1 VGATT
6 AIVLFTRDLR
16 VHDHPA
22 LTAAAKDSRHLVPL
36 FVLDLALLGRSPN
49 REHFLFE
56 SLAELH
62 RQLTHLGGGLVVRE
76 GSPVRVVLDV
86 VSATGATSVHVTGD
100 TTAYAARREALLR
113 DALAT
118 HGAELHVHPGNAV
131 IEPGEVTP
139 PDKHAYAV
147 FSPYHRAWA
156 AADRRGV
163 LDPPTSIT
171 LPDGVGETGSPDAE
185 HVRPESIDLPPGG
198 EKAAR
203 RHVDAYVAADVRRY
217 GELRND
223 MAADATS
230 RFSPYLRFGC
240 ISANELVDRLA
251 SLDGTDELIRQ
262 LAWRDFYGQLLAADP
277 TLTRRPLR
285 EAPDDVPEPPSDA
298 DDILARWEE
307 GRTGIPLV
315 DAGMRQLRR
324 EGWIHNRAR
333 MVVAS
338 FLTRRLGVPW
348 QRGSD
353 VFMRWLVDG
362 DPANNAG
369 GWQWVAG
376 TGTDPRRSRS
386 FNPVRQAERF
396 DPNGAYIARYVRE
409 LGDVPVP
416 LRFAPWKE
424 PAVLRATGYP
434 APLVEVPADGVKRSG
449 PGGPPFRADAP
460 ARPGQT
466 SIFEGAI
473 EGRRPA

>member
-1 VGATT
+1 VGASA

-22 LTAAAKDSRHLVPL
+22 LTAATRTAERVVPL

-49 REHFLFE
+49 RERFLLE

-62 RQLTHLGGGLVVRE
+62 RQFVHRGAGLVVRE
-76 GSPVRVVLDV
+76 GSPVRAVLDLV
-86 VSATGATSVHVTGD
+86 GSTGAASVHLTSD
-100 TTAYAARREALLR
+100 TTAYAARRESLLR

-118 HGAELHVHPGNAV
+118 HGATLEVHPGNAV
-131 IEPGEVTP
+131 VEPGVVAP
-139 PDKHAYAV
+139 ADKGAYAV
-147 FSPYHRAWA
+147 FTPYHRAWSTA
-156 AADRRGV
+156 SRRATLDAPDR
-163 LDPPTSIT
+163 IT
-171 LPDGVGETGSPDAE
+171 LPDGVDAGGMPDLDA
-185 HVRPESIDLPPGG
+185 VRPESIDLPPGG

-203 RHVDAYVAADVRRY
+203 RHVDVYLAGDVTRYGALRNELAAD
-217 GELRND
+217 G
-223 MAADATS
+223 TS

-240 ISANELVDRLA
+240 ISANELVHRLA
-251 SLDGTDELIRQ
+251 ALDVSDELIRQ
-262 LAWRDFYGQLLAADP
+262 LAWRDFYGQLLANDP
-277 TLTRRPLR
+277 SLTTRPLR
-285 EAPDDVPEPPSDA
+285 PPPDDVPEPPPNTDE
-298 DDILARWEE
+298 ILARWEE
-307 GRTGIPLV
+307 GRTGVPLV
-315 DAGMRQLRR
+315 DAGMRQLQR

-396 DPNGAYIARYVRE
+396 DPAGAYIARYVRE
-409 LGDVPVP
+409 LADVPVP

-424 PAVLRATGYP
+424 PSVLRATGYP
-434 APLVEVPADGVKRSG
+434 EPLIELPADGARRSG
-449 PGGPPFRADAP
+449 PGGPPSHEDAP
-460 ARPGQT
+460 AHPGQAT
-466 SIFEGAI
+466 L
-473 EGRRPA
+473 PV

>member
-1 VGATT
+1 MAPSVAV
-6 AIVLFTRDLR
+6 VLFTRDLR

-22 LTAAAKDSRHLVPL
+22 LTAAVSSAERVVPL
-36 FVLDLALLGRSPN
+36 FVLDLALVGRSPN
-49 REHFLFE
+49 RERFLLE

-62 RQLTHLGGGLVVRE
+62 RALTHLGGGLLVRE
-76 GSPVRVVLDV
+76 GTPVRVVLDV
-86 VSATGATSVHVTGD
+86 VAATGATSVHLTSD
-100 TTAYAARREALLR
+100 TTAYAARRASLLR

-131 IEPGEVTP
+131 GEPGEVAP
-139 PDKHAYAV
+139 PEKASYAV

-156 AADRRGV
+156 AVARPTV
-163 LDPPTSIT
+163 LDPPDRIT
-171 LPDGVGETGSPDAE
+171 LPDDVDATGPPGADR
-185 HVRPESIDLPPGG
+185 VRPESIDLPPGG

-203 RHVDAYVAADVRRY
+203 RHVDAYLAADVQRY

-223 MAADATS
+223 LAADATS

-240 ISANELVDRLA
+240 ISANELVHRLA
-251 SLDGTDELIRQ
+251 GLGGTDELIRQ

-277 TLTRRPLR
+277 SLTHRPLR
-285 EAPDDVPEPPSDA
+285 EAPGDVPEPPAKEDE
-298 DDILARWEE
+298 ILARWEE

-396 DPNGAYIARYVRE
+396 DPDGAYIARYVRE
-409 LGDVPVP
+409 LADVPVP

-424 PAVLRATGYP
+424 PTTLRETGYP
-434 APLVEVPADGVKRSG
+434 APLIEVPADGVERSD
-449 PGGPPFRADAP
+449 PGGPPFHADAP
-460 ARPGQT
+460 ARPGQASLFT
-466 SIFEGAI
+466 E
-473 EGRRPA
+473 RKRPA